1 MAVDVKVLFDA
12 APDGFVTLD
21 TGGMILYANP
31 SAGRLFGYDPA
42 ELHGHPFHVLL
53 TESFDPEL
61 FSRGELTGRHRSGRL
76 LPFDLSVS
84 LYEDEGARRYALILC
99 DATAR
104 KAAEGRAR
112 AARTRAEAVFDH
124 ASDGLMTLNA
134 HGVIDSFNPA
144 CEAMFGYAAADV
156 IGRHMK
162 VLLPEPYHSGHD
174 GAIRY
179 FETTQDQRTSAG
191 DGPEPAQGR
200 RKDGSV
206 FPMDLSFRQF
216 TLDDAIG
223 FCGIVR
229 DMTEVRAEADR
240 RDSLLEK
247 LIDSNTELER
257 FAYVASHDMQE
268 PVRMIAN
275 FSEIIRDDY
284 ADRLD
289 ADAKE
294 YLDIL
299 AGSAE
304 RLQAMIRDLL
314 QYARLGRE
322 GLTYAEIDLYDQLSH
337 VRENLGEMIRES
349 KAVVRID
356 PMPRVHGNAVQ
367 LLRLFQNLIAN
378 AIKYQPADNVP
389 HVVVSA
395 RDDGTQWRFCVADN
409 GVGIDGAFHQHVFE
423 PFRRLQ
429 QWDQV
434 QGTGLGL
441 AICRRI
447 VENHDGR
454 MWLDSAPGDGSRFYF
469 TLSKSLIRT
478 APEVNP

>member
-1 MAVDVKVLFDA
+1 MKVLFEA
-12 APDGFVTLD
+12 APDGFMTLD
-21 TGGMILYANP
+21 TGGVISYVNP
-31 SAGRLFGYDPA
+31 AAGRLLGYRP
-42 ELHGHPFHVLL
+42 EKLHGHGFQALL
-53 TESFDPEL
+53 LSQGFDATG
-61 FSRGELTGRHRSGRL
+61 FSRGDLIARHRSGRPVPL
-76 LPFDLSVS
+76 DVSVS
-84 LYEDEGARRYALILC
+84 THADGAVLILR
-99 DATAR
+99 DAGER
-104 KAAEGRAR
+104 QAAEALAR
-112 AARTRAEAVFDH
+112 AARTRAVAVFDH
-124 ASDGLMTLNA
+124 VPDGLMTLDA

-144 CEAMFGYAAADV
+144 CEAMFGYAAAEV

-162 VLLPEPYHSGHD
+162 TLLPEPYHSGHD
-174 GAIRY
+174 GFIRY
-179 FETTQDQRTSAG
+179 FEASQAARAATG
-191 DGPEPAQGR
+191 DAPETPQGR
-200 RKDGSV
+200 RKDGTT
-206 FPMDLSFRQF
+206 FPMEMSFRQF

-229 DMTEVRAEADR
+229 DMTASEAEAR
-240 RDSLLEK
+240 QREALLAR

-275 FSEIIRDDY
+275 FSQIVREDY
-284 ADRLD
+284 AERLD
-289 ADAKE
+289 ADGRD

-322 GLTYAEIDLYDQLSH
+322 GLTYGEIDLYDQLGH

-349 KAVVRID
+349 GAVVRIE

-378 AIKYQPADNVP
+378 AIKYQPDDNVP
-389 HVVVSA
+389 YVAVSA
-395 RDDGTQWRFCVADN
+395 RDEGPHWRFCVADN
-409 GVGIDGAFHQHVFE
+409 GVGIDVAFHEDVFE

-429 QWDQV
+429 QWEKV
-434 QGTGLGL
+434 QGSGLGL

-454 MWLDSAPGDGSRFYF
+454 IWLDSAPGDGSRFYF
-469 TLSKSLIRT
+469 TIAKSLIKPVHST
-478 APEVNP
+478 EAHP